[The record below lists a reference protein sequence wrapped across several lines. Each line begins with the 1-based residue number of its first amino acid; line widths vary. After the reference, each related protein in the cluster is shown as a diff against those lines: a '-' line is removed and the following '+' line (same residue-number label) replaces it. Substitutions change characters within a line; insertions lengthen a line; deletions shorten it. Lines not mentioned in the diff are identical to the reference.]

1 MKMLGLSWNLWSDSR
16 DHDLFHKLGSLRIP
30 SRVPES
36 HCPPFSQPLSIDIW
50 LIFAAS
56 KVWIMPMSRGC
67 GERVIFVC
75 ALCTRCLV
83 HLENEF
89 VKQILVWSLLLLLLG
104 LVLLWRHLNANKI
117 LLVEINFKNSVENS
131 SRKAYRLKLIGDG
144 QFRFTCESR
153 FQTLLYKYN

>member
-30 SRVPES
+30 SRVPKS
-36 HCPPFSQPLSIDIW
+36 HCPPFSQLLSIDIW

-56 KVWIMPMSRGC
+56 KVWIMPMLRREGRFC
-67 GERVIFVC
+67 V
-75 ALCTRCLV
+75 ALCSCCLV

-117 LLVEINFKNSVENS
+117 LLAEINFKNSVENS
-131 SRKAYRLKLIGDG
+131 SRKGYRLKLIGDG